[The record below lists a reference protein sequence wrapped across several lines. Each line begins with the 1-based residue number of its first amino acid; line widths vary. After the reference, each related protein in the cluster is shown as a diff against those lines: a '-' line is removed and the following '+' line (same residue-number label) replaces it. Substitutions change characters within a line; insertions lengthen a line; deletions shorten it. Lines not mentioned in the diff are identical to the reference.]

1 MNRIKE
7 FLKKAIPPKTKNFL
21 LKIKNYLRY
30 PFVSE
35 QEKAVIR
42 FYETHSDKKRTQI
55 KLKDG
60 ELLFDIGGFKGDY
73 TADLLKNN
81 PDIISYIFEPVQEY
95 ADNIKKRFQNNSNVT
110 VYSFG
115 LSDLNQEININVKG
129 ESSSFIRDIAP
140 DDKETSKIK
149 DIHEF
154 LNENNIKE
162 IGLMK
167 INIEGS
173 EYPLLEKLIATKD
186 ILNVKKLLIQFH
198 YVDTNSYQRMSNI
211 WKELEKS
218 HNLILLFCEI
228 CVNGCVVM
236 A

>member
-1 MNRIKE
+1 MNKIKE
-7 FLKKAIPPKTKNFL
+7 FLKKAIQPKTKHFL
-21 LKIKNYLRY
+21 LKIKNYFRY
-30 PFVSE
+30 PFASE

-42 FYETHSDKKRTQI
+42 FYETHSEKKRTQI
-55 KLKDG
+55 KLKNK
-60 ELLFDIGGFKGDY
+60 ELLFDLGGFKGDY

-81 PDIISYIFEPVQEY
+81 PDIISYIFEPVKEY
-95 ADNIKKRFQNNSNVT
+95 ADNISKRFENNSNVT

-129 ESSSFIRDIAP
+129 ESSSFIRDISP
-140 DDKETSKIK
+140 DVKETSKIK

-154 LNENNIKE
+154 LIENNIKE

-173 EYPLLEKLIATKD
+173 EYPLLERLIETKD
-186 ILNVKKLLIQFH
+186 ILKVKRLLVQFH
-198 YVDTNSYQRMSNI
+198 YVDTNTYQRMTNI

-218 HNLILLFCEI
+218 HNLIWQFRPYVWEYWEI
-228 CVNGCVVM
+228 K
-236 A
+236 

>member
-7 FLKKAIPPKTKNFL
+7 FLKKAISPKIKHFL

-55 KLKDG
+55 KLEDR
-60 ELLFDIGGFKGDY
+60 ELLFDLGGYKGDY
-73 TADLLKNN
+73 TSDILLYN
-81 PDIISYIFEPVQEY
+81 PNIISYIFEPVKEY
-95 ADNIKKRFQNNSNVT
+95 ADNIKKRFENNSNVK
-110 VYSFG
+110 VFSFG
-115 LSDLNQEININVKG
+115 LSDSNQEINIKIKG

-140 DDKETSKIK
+140 DAKENSNIK

-154 LNENNIKE
+154 LINNNIKE

-173 EYPLLEKLIATKD
+173 EYPLLERLIESKD
-186 ILNVKKLLIQFH
+186 ILKIKRLLVQFH
-198 YVDTNSYQRMSNI
+198 YVGAESFSKMSNI
-211 WKELEKS
+211 WKELEKT
-218 HNLILLFCEI
+218 HKLIWHFRPYVWEYWEI
-228 CVNGCVVM
+228 K
-236 A
+236 